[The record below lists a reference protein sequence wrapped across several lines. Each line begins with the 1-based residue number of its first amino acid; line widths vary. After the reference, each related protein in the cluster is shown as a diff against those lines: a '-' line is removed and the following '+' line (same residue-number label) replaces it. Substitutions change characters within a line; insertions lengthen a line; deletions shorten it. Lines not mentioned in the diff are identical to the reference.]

1 MFFLILFLASCGNGH
16 KHNYQ
21 EKKIVTPVIPIK
33 AKPKINVYIE
43 NSASMDGFVNK
54 GNDFTTFVS
63 NFLNDTYIKY
73 TEDINL
79 YYINSRII
87 PLGNDLNEFA
97 TRLNP
102 SDFKKMGGN
111 RGATKI
117 YELLDTILKATN
129 NNTISFFITDGIFSP
144 GKGKDSQKYINDQ
157 YNGIKRIFSNFFKTN
172 PNAAVVVYQF
182 LSPFNG
188 IFYNRHDKPIY
199 KVEEVLPY
207 YIWIIGNIENVKDLM
222 ENVPI
227 ERIASKGSYK
237 IFTAEGRKK
246 VNYAIKINT
255 GKFDLDKSNPKN
267 TIINLRKDG
276 RNNKVTFAVDV
287 DFSSYVLNNEYL
299 LDKNNYSLNNNN
311 YDFSIKKATKNPY
324 GYTHTLVFSAD
335 KVYKGIL
342 TIKLNKTNLPSW
354 IFEDNDDEG
363 LMAIRGKTYG
373 IKYQIQGV
381 HEAFS
386 ANDESYTEITI
397 NIK

>member
-1 MFFLILFLASCGNGH
+1 
-16 KHNYQ
+16 
-21 EKKIVTPVIPIK
+21 
-33 AKPKINVYIE
+33 
-43 NSASMDGFVNK
+43 MDGFVNK

-222 ENVPI
+222 ENVSI

-287 DFSSYVLNNEYL
+287 DFSSYVLNNDECVIVARMLEYCCFFFLIVRPPPRSTQSSSSAASDVYKRQGGNCRHSRKFL
-299 LDKNNYSLNNNN
+299 LRMTFGAPPLLHCSRDEPGLTRAPGDRMFVSTLPEG
-311 YDFSIKKATKNPY
+311 SPVS
-324 GYTHTLVFSAD
+324 YTHLRAHETVLDLVCRLLLA
-335 KVYKGIL
+335 KKNY
-342 TIKLNKTNLPSW
+342 
-354 IFEDNDDEG
+354 
-363 LMAIRGKTYG
+363 
-373 IKYQIQGV
+373 
-381 HEAFS
+381 
-386 ANDESYTEITI
+386 
-397 NIK
+397 